1 MGYDI
6 MKAILISPN
15 KAIGLKSFVI
25 LFAIFL
31 ALFWVIAEKLFLIDI
46 LSIELKYPI
55 PYIDMEY
62 LLIGVSAFFTSYIA
76 FYLLKRIQL
85 NRQRL
90 ITFSIKLA
98 VDGSYYYV
106 KAPSLLLS
114 SDFLVLFFKY
124 LKSNCTKGKYN
135 SVLKQYLPLLEIRR
149 SDVLVRVK
157 DDDTLLASGLTNGDI
172 CQVVG
177 KPKKV
182 MQ

>member
-15 KAIGLKSFVI
+15 KTIGLKSFII
-25 LFAIFL
+25 LFGVFTV
-31 ALFWVIAEKLFLIDI
+31 LFWLIAEKLFLIDI

-62 LLIGVSAFFTSYIA
+62 LLIGISAFISSYIL
-76 FYLLKRIQL
+76 FYLLKKIQL

-90 ITFSIKLA
+90 ITFSINLA
-98 VDGSYYYV
+98 VDGSYHYV

-114 SDFLVLFFKY
+114 SEFLALFFKY

-135 SVLKQYLPLLEIRR
+135 SVLNQYFPLLEIRR

-157 DDDTLLASGLTNGDI
+157 EDDTLLASGLTDGDI

>member
-1 MGYDI
+1 

-15 KAIGLKSFVI
+15 KTIGLKSFII
-25 LFAIFL
+25 LFSIFL
-31 ALFWVIAEKLFLIDI
+31 ALFWFFSEKMFLIDI

-55 PYIDMEY
+55 PYVDMEY
-62 LLIGVSAFFTSYIA
+62 LLIGVSAFFTSYIL
-76 FYLLKRIQL
+76 FYLLKKIQL

-90 ITFSIKLA
+90 ITFSINLA
-98 VDGSYYYV
+98 VDGSYHYV

-114 SDFLVLFFKY
+114 SDFLALFFKY

-135 SVLKQYLPLLEIRR
+135 SVLNQYFPLLEIRR

-157 DDDTLLASGLTNGDI
+157 EDETLLASGLTDGDI
-172 CQVVG
+172 CQVIG